1 MNAEYRELFQMVAQ
15 NAAINAENGMDA
27 FLKDNS
33 GDHTEEISDL
43 EKARKRLNEIEDKL
57 KDPNSELNKADYLM
71 LYTGAMV
78 CATILEK
85 NVTTLTAVI
94 KEYRENLIPRLK
106 EVLLLDSLVI
116 LRLIHEDPY
125 LPLEMCLDLYQYD
138 DVQLQQVIV

>member
-27 FLKDNS
+27 FRKDDS
-33 GDHTEEISDL
+33 EDHTNEINDL
-43 EKARKRLNEIEDKL
+43 ELARDRFNELEDKL
-57 KDPNSELNKADYLM
+57 KNLDSELNKTDYLM

-85 NVTTLTAVI
+85 NVATMTAVI

-106 EVLLLDSLVI
+106 EVLLQKD
-116 LRLIHEDPY
+116 E
-125 LPLEMCLDLYQYD
+125 EGTC
-138 DVQLQQVIV
+138 